1 MTRTELITSIGEVL
15 LRLDKLRKDS
25 MLDEWARLAL
35 IRVRNALAKQQMLLA
50 ITDFQESPTALPA
63 IAKRFQIISTELQRV
78 LDPAEIRNIPP
89 ENLEQLLVAVDS
101 LISPSLQS

>member
-1 MTRTELITSIGEVL
+1 MITSIGEVL

-50 ITDFQESPTALPA
+50 IADFQENPTALPA
-63 IAKRFQIISTELQRV
+63 IAKRFQTISTELQRV
-78 LDPAEIRNIPP
+78 LSPPTHRHRLQASGRGPGAFFIAEAP
-89 ENLEQLLVAVDS
+89 
-101 LISPSLQS
+101 

>member
-1 MTRTELITSIGEVL
+1 MTRTELITTIGEVL

-25 MLDEWARLAL
+25 MLDERTRPAL

-50 ITDFQESPTALPA
+50 IEDFQENPTALPA
-63 IAKRFQIISTELQRV
+63 IAKRFQIISTELRRV

-89 ENLEQLLVAVDS
+89 ENLEQLVVAVDS